1 MLLFFCYLE
10 MRDSDY
16 SVRGRGKGR
25 GKGRG
30 ERPSQPKKYEEPEKP
45 VSHNICLTPL
55 L

>member
-1 MLLFFCYLE
+1 